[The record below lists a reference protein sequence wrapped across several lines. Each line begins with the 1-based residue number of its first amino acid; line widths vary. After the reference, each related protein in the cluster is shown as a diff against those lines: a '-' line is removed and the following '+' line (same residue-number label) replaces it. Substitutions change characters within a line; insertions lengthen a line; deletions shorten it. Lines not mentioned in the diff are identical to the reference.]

1 MGPWPGALAVL
12 FCSHLG
18 TTATTGVTTTT
29 TAATAA
35 ASSGNISLQL
45 LRTVVNASNL
55 DYAVESRVYTAE
67 APDLLFVTHRASP
80 PHASIS
86 VFDLA
91 GGMAAMVAASKA
103 AVAGGGGSGGSG
115 GSGVG
120 VGGVGG
126 GGGGGVGG
134 DTHAMPPLPTLRA
147 RWVGQSVE
155 GQDRR
160 GDLLV
165 VTALGNRASNGSKL
179 LLFNASEAAA
189 GSVPAG
195 LLGGGG
201 PFATL
206 PLSFDGALHVK
217 IYVQQSPPPAA
228 TTASATTTAA
238 TAPRSAR
245 VYAIITAGLTSA
257 AGADRTLVAAVD
269 ITDPARPAE
278 VARTSTACKCAE
290 GVAVVPGGDGG
301 GGGGGAIDVAFIGSY
316 CSNEVAT
323 LDLSQLPAAMPQL
336 RSRSDPGYEN
346 MVSAVRN
353 SSYQAARRRPLQQQ
367 TPPPPPPPPPPPR
380 RLLYSA
386 SYASPGGLVIFDAD
400 AMGRQNGSVVEVGRA
415 IALPSSRANRVHLS
429 ADGRFALLALE
440 KSPPA
445 PGLPNGT
452 TAAPAPETGGV
463 AVVDI
468 RDPASPVLV
477 AVARVPDNASRAYC
491 LATREASGP
500 GGGLLV
506 FLFGATA
513 EAMYTYL
520 LSGYAYDA

>member
-1 MGPWPGALAVL
+1 MLWPYTLAIL
-12 FCSHLG
+12 FNSRLV
-18 TTATTGVTTTT
+18 TTATTAV
-29 TAATAA
+29 
-35 ASSGNISLQL
+35 SSGNISLQL

-55 DYAVESRVYTAE
+55 DYAVESRIYAPE

-86 VFDLA
+86 VFDLSGGLAAVA
-91 GGMAAMVAASKA
+91 GSKA

-115 GSGVG
+115 G
-120 VGGVGG
+120 GVGG
-126 GGGGGVGG
+126 GSGA
-134 DTHAMPPLPTLRA
+134 HALPPLPTLRA

-189 GSVPAG
+189 GNAG

-217 IYVQQSPPPAA
+217 IYVQQPPPQPAA
-228 TTASATTTAA
+228 TTATTNASTTTATAAATTASTA
-238 TAPRSAR
+238 TATAANAPRPPR

-269 ITDPARPAE
+269 ITDPTQPVE

-290 GVAVVPGGDGG
+290 GVTVVPAGG
-301 GGGGGAIDVAFIGSY
+301 GAAAIDVAFIGSY

-353 SSYQAARRRPLQQQ
+353 SSYQAAARRRPLQQTSPQ
-367 TPPPPPPPPPPPR
+367 PPPPLPLPPR

-400 AMGRQNGSVVEVGRA
+400 AMGRPNGSVVEVGRA

-445 PGLPNGT
+445 PLPPPGLLLPNGT
-452 TAAPAPETGGV
+452 TTVAAPAPETGGV

-468 RDPASPVLV
+468 RDPASPALL

-491 LATREASGP
+491 LATREAPGP

-506 FLFGATA
+506 FVFGATA

-520 LSGYAYDA
+520 LSGYDA